1 MNISSSNIIPV
12 TEARNKLDNLTEKV
26 SGEQYIV
33 LTKGGS
39 PKAALVDLEYLT
51 KLEKE
56 VKRIYQKTFIDK
68 KLLSYT
74 REFSDTEIAAWE
86 KEDAL

>member
-1 MNISSSNIIPV
+1 MNISSLNIIPV
-12 TEARNKLDNLTEKV
+12 TQARSKLGDLAEKV

-39 PKAALVDLEYLT
+39 PKAALVDIDYLK

-56 VKRIYQKTFIDK
+56 VKRLYQKTFIDR
-68 KLLSYT
+68 KLLPYA
-74 REFSDTEIAAWE
+74 REFTDTEIAQWE
-86 KEDAL
+86 ATDSL